1 VVFSSLIFLFAFL
14 PIVLAGN
21 FLLPFRFRNYF
32 LLAASWI
39 FFAWGG
45 VSYSLLM
52 IGSLTINYFIGL
64 EIGKDAGSHR
74 SKIFLTTG
82 VSINLLLLAVFKYT
96 AFLLHNLNDLL
107 SLGGVTG
114 MRIPEILLPLGISFY
129 TFHAISYLVDVYHK
143 KAEAQKKYF
152 DLALYISFFPQ
163 LIAGP
168 IIRYHDIAKQLTL
181 RKNNSS
187 NFARGIERFTIGLA
201 KKVIIANT
209 FSVLADHVF
218 LTFDSYTPTIV
229 TWAGIVAYSIQIYFD
244 FSGYSDMAIGLG
256 RMFGF
261 HFKENFNHPYIA
273 QSIRD
278 FWTRWHIS
286 LSSWLRDYLYY
297 PLGGSRNGKFNTYRN
312 LIIVFFLT
320 GLWHGASWTFVIW
333 GLFHG
338 TFLIIERLGFS
349 NLLLKMPRFFR
360 HFYTILVFTIARV
373 FFRAS
378 DLTQA
383 IQYLR
388 RMFSFS
394 PSHDG
399 VLEDYAKYLNNYY
412 YILFVLAILFSMPTH
427 KYLKNLSYKIY
438 RSLPDNIARLTNSLT
453 TMSVIGLVLITFG
466 IVTTLLSANSYNPF
480 IYFRF

>member
-1 VVFSSLIFLFAFL
+1 MVFSSLIFLFAFL

-32 LLAASWI
+32 LLLASWV

-52 IGSLTINYFIGL
+52 IGSLTINYFLGL
-64 EIGKDAGSHR
+64 QIGKDRGSRR
-74 SKIFLTTG
+74 SKIALTVG
-82 VSINLLLLAVFKYT
+82 VVINLLLLAIFKYT
-96 AFLLHNLNDLL
+96 AFLLQNLNEML
-107 SLGGVTG
+107 SLGGLTG
-114 MRIPEILLPLGISFY
+114 VKIPEILLPLGISFY
-129 TFHAISYLVDVYHK
+129 TFHAISYLVDVYHR
-143 KAEAQKKYF
+143 KAEAQKRYF

-168 IIRYHDIAKQLTL
+168 IIRYHDIVKQLTV

-187 NFARGIERFTIGLA
+187 NFARGVERFTIGLA

-209 FSVLADHVF
+209 FSVLADQVF
-218 LTFDSYTPTIV
+218 LSFDNSTPTLV
-229 TWAGIVAYSIQIYFD
+229 SWAGILAYSIQIYFD

-273 QSIRD
+273 QSIKD

-297 PLGGSRNGKFNTYRN
+297 PLGGSRTGKFNTYRN
-312 LIIVFFLT
+312 LVIVFFLT

-338 TFLIIERLGFS
+338 TFLIIERLGFDKI
-349 NLLLKMPRFFR
+349 LLKIPRVFR
-360 HFYTILVFTIARV
+360 HIYTILVFTIARV

-383 IQYLR
+383 LDYLR
-388 RMFSFS
+388 SMFNYN
-394 PSHDG
+394 PLQDG
-399 VLEDYAKYLNNYY
+399 VIEDHAKYLNNYY
-412 YILFVLAILFSMPTH
+412 YVLFALAIIFSMPTH
-427 KYLKNLSYKIY
+427 KFIKRISYRIY
-438 RSLPDNIARLTNSLT
+438 RSIPVHIAKWTNSLAT
-453 TMSVIGLVLITFG
+453 LSIICLILFTYC